1 MGLRLA
7 VTYSRH
13 SIRRIPRLAIA
24 GMLAAGFLCGCSP
37 SSAGQSA
44 VTYARYTFTCCT
56 ASDIQSAW
64 RPGETVSLHW
74 IVVAAGATADS
85 RPLPITITAVL
96 AGPYASANRLKG
108 GAPAARTLP
117 AEALHT
123 DDHNPTAPT
132 STFALPSDLAP
143 GFYNLAFKVDYG
155 GGHSLAG
162 ASIVQVGASATG
174 ADPMAALSQ
183 RPLILP
189 HLASTASCPASPLVN
204 FGRTAPAFGAGPVYL
219 SGQSGWYSGGQ
230 TAVLM
235 VDSRYAGP
243 LLVRAAQLGGAGT
256 SQITLADLPPTD
268 LANIAAKESQHSVA
282 VVSAVHTP
290 EGGLELQADLGS
302 PSWRAW
308 FGRLST
314 SGPGC
319 FALQLDGAAFS
330 EVIVVNVYGGPP
342 PPG

>member
-1 MGLRLA
+1 M
-7 VTYSRH
+7 
-13 SIRRIPRLAIA
+13 RRIPRLAIA
-24 GMLAAGFLCGCSP
+24 GTVAAGILGGCSP
-37 SSAGQSA
+37 SSAGQSGL
-44 VTYARYTFTCCT
+44 TYARYTFTCCT

-64 RPGETVSLHW
+64 HPGETVSLHW

-96 AGPYASANRLKG
+96 AGPYASVKGLKG
-108 GAPAARTLP
+108 GAPAAKTLP
-117 AEALHT
+117 AAALNT
-123 DDHNPTAPT
+123 DDRNPKAPT

-143 GFYNLAFKVDYG
+143 GFYNLAFKVDSG
-155 GGHSLAG
+155 GGNSLGG
-162 ASIVQVGASATG
+162 ASVVQVGAASTG

-183 RPLILP
+183 RPLNLP
-189 HLASTASCPASPLVN
+189 VLTSTASCPASPVVN
-204 FGRTAPAFGAGPVYL
+204 FGNTAPDYGFGGGPVYL

-230 TAVLM
+230 AAILM
-235 VDSRYAGP
+235 VDATYAGP
-243 LLVRAAQLGGAGT
+243 LLVGAFPLGGAGR

-268 LANIAAKESQHSVA
+268 MANIAAKESQHSVA

-290 EGGLELQADLGS
+290 EDGLELQADLAS

-319 FALQLDGAAFS
+319 FALQVDGAAFS
-330 EVIVVNVYGGPP
+330 EVIVVYVHGGPP

>member
-1 MGLRLA
+1 MIG
-7 VTYSRH
+7 SRH
-13 SIRRIPRLAIA
+13 EMRRIPRLAIA
-24 GMLAAGFLCGCSP
+24 GMVAAGFLCGCSP
-37 SSAGQSA
+37 SSAGQSG

-64 RPGETVSLHW
+64 HPGETVSLHW
-74 IVVAAGATADS
+74 IVVAAAATPDS

-96 AGPYASANRLKG
+96 AGPFANVNGLKG

-117 AEALHT
+117 AAALKT
-123 DDHNPTAPT
+123 DDRNSTAPT

-143 GFYNLAFKVDYG
+143 GFYRLAFKVEYG
-155 GGHSLAG
+155 GGNSLAG
-162 ASIVQVGASATG
+162 ASVVQVGAAARG

-183 RPLILP
+183 RPLNLP
-189 HLASTASCPASPLVN
+189 VLTSTASCPASPE
-204 FGRTAPAFGAGPVYL
+204 APGYGFGAGPVYL

-230 TAVLM
+230 VAILM
-235 VDSRYAGP
+235 VDSTYAGP

-268 LANIAAKESQHSVA
+268 LASISAKESQHSVA

-290 EGGLELQADLGS
+290 EGGLQLQADLGS

-330 EVIVVNVYGGPP
+330 EVIVVTVHGGPP

>member
-1 MGLRLA
+1 M
-7 VTYSRH
+7 
-13 SIRRIPRLAIA
+13 
-24 GMLAAGFLCGCSP
+24 
-37 SSAGQSA
+37 
-44 VTYARYTFTCCT
+44 
-56 ASDIQSAW
+56 
-64 RPGETVSLHW
+64 HW

-96 AGPYASANRLKG
+96 AGPYASVKGLKG
-108 GAPAARTLP
+108 GAPAAKTLP
-117 AEALHT
+117 AAALNT
-123 DDHNPTAPT
+123 DDRNPKAPT

-155 GGHSLAG
+155 GGNSLGG
-162 ASIVQVGASATG
+162 ASVVQVGAASTG

-183 RPLILP
+183 RPLNLP
-189 HLASTASCPASPLVN
+189 VLTSTASCPASPMVN
-204 FGRTAPAFGAGPVYL
+204 FGNTAPDYGFGGGPVYL

-230 TAVLM
+230 AAILM
-235 VDSRYAGP
+235 VDATYAGP
-243 LLVRAAQLGGAGT
+243 LLVRAFPLGGAGR

-268 LANIAAKESQHSVA
+268 MANIAAKESQHSVA

-290 EGGLELQADLGS
+290 EDGLELQADLAS

-319 FALQLDGAAFS
+319 FALQVDGAAFS
-330 EVIVVNVYGGPP
+330 EVIVVYVHGGPP

>member
-1 MGLRLA
+1 M
-7 VTYSRH
+7 TH
-13 SIRRIPRLAIA
+13 SLHEMRRIPRLAIA
-24 GMLAAGFLCGCSP
+24 CMMAAGYLCGCSP
-37 SSAGQSA
+37 LNAGQSG

-56 ASDIQSAW
+56 ASDIESAW
-64 RPGETVSLHW
+64 HPGETVRLHW
-74 IVVAAGATADS
+74 IVVAAAATADS
-85 RPLPITITAVL
+85 RPSPITITAIL
-96 AGPYASANRLKG
+96 AGPYASVNGLKG

-117 AEALHT
+117 ATALKT
-123 DDHNPTAPT
+123 DDRNPMVPT

-143 GFYNLAFKVDYG
+143 GLYNLVFKVDYG
-155 GGHSLAG
+155 GGNSVGG
-162 ASIVQVGASATG
+162 ASVVHVGGAATG
-174 ADPMAALSQ
+174 ADPMAVLRQ
-183 RPLILP
+183 RPLNLP
-189 HLASTASCPASPLVN
+189 VLTSTAGCPASSEAPGYG
-204 FGRTAPAFGAGPVYL
+204 FGVGPVYL
-219 SGQSGWYSGGQ
+219 SGQSDWYSGGQ

-235 VDSRYAGP
+235 VDSTYTGP
-243 LLVRAAQLGGAGT
+243 LLVRAFQLGGAGT

-268 LANIAAKESQHSVA
+268 LSNIAVKESQHSVA

-290 EGGLELQADLGS
+290 EGGLELQSDLGS

-330 EVIVVNVYGGPP
+330 EVIVVNVLGGPP

>member
-1 MGLRLA
+1 MI
-7 VTYSRH
+7 YSRH
-13 SIRRIPRLAIA
+13 EMRRIPRLAIA
-24 GMLAAGFLCGCSP
+24 GMVAAGLLGGCSP
-37 SSAGQSA
+37 SGAGPTG

-56 ASDIQSAW
+56 ASDIQNAW
-64 RPGETVSLHW
+64 HPGETVSLHW

-96 AGPYASANRLKG
+96 EGPYANVNGLKG
-108 GAPAARTLP
+108 GARAATTLP
-117 AEALHT
+117 AAALNT
-123 DDHNPTAPT
+123 DNRNPTAPT
-132 STFALPSDLAP
+132 STFALPSDLVP

-155 GGHSLAG
+155 GGNSLAW
-162 ASIVQVGASATG
+162 ASVVQVGAAATG

-183 RPLILP
+183 RPLNLP
-189 HLASTASCPASPLVN
+189 VLTSTASCPASTMNNLGN
-204 FGRTAPAFGAGPVYL
+204 TAPNYGFGAGPVYL
-219 SGQSGWYSGGQ
+219 AGQSGWYSGGQ
-230 TAVLM
+230 VAILM
-235 VDSRYAGP
+235 VDPAYAGP

-268 LANIAAKESQHSVA
+268 LANITAKESQHSVA

-308 FGRLST
+308 FGSLST
-314 SGPGC
+314 GGPGC

-330 EVIVVNVYGGPP
+330 EVIVITVHGGPP

>member
-1 MGLRLA
+1 MIH
-7 VTYSRH
+7 SRH
-13 SIRRIPRLAIA
+13 EMRRIPRLAIA
-24 GMLAAGFLCGCSP
+24 GMVAAGFLGGCSP
-37 SSAGQSA
+37 SSAGQSG

-64 RPGETVSLHW
+64 HPGETVTLHW

-85 RPLPITITAVL
+85 RPLPITITAAL
-96 AGPYASANRLKG
+96 AGPYANVNGLKG

-117 AEALHT
+117 AAALNT
-123 DDHNPTAPT
+123 DDRNPTAPT

-143 GFYNLAFKVDYG
+143 GFYNLAFKIDYG
-155 GGHSLAG
+155 GGNSLAG
-162 ASIVQVGASATG
+162 ASVVQVGAAATG

-183 RPLILP
+183 RPLNLP
-189 HLASTASCPASPLVN
+189 VLTSTASCPASPEVN
-204 FGRTAPAFGAGPVYL
+204 MGNTAPNYGFGAGPVYL

-230 TAVLM
+230 VAILM
-235 VDSRYAGP
+235 VDSTYAGP

-268 LANIAAKESQHSVA
+268 LANIAAKESQHSVV
-282 VVSAVHTP
+282 VVSAVQTP

-330 EVIVVNVYGGPP
+330 EVIVVTVHGGPP

>member
-1 MGLRLA
+1 MI
-7 VTYSRH
+7 YSRH
-13 SIRRIPRLAIA
+13 EKRRMPRLAIA
-24 GMLAAGFLCGCSP
+24 GMVAAGFLGGCSP
-37 SSAGQSA
+37 SSAGQSV

-64 RPGETVSLHW
+64 HPGETVSLHW

-85 RPLPITITAVL
+85 RPLPITLTAVL
-96 AGPYASANRLKG
+96 AGPYANVNGLKG
-108 GAPAARTLP
+108 GAPAAMTIP
-117 AEALHT
+117 AAALNT
-123 DDHNPTAPT
+123 DDRNPTAPT

-155 GGHSLAG
+155 GGNGLGG
-162 ASIVQVGASATG
+162 ASVVQVGPAAAG
-174 ADPMAALSQ
+174 ADPIAVLSQ
-183 RPLILP
+183 RPLNLP
-189 HLASTASCPASPLVN
+189 VLNSTASCPASPE
-204 FGRTAPAFGAGPVYL
+204 APGYGFGAGPVYL

-230 TAVLM
+230 VAILM
-235 VDSRYAGP
+235 VDSTYGGP

-268 LANIAAKESQHSVA
+268 LASISAKESQHSVA

-290 EGGLELQADLGS
+290 QGGLQLQADHGS

-330 EVIVVNVYGGPP
+330 EVIVVTVHGGPP